1 MTMEA
6 RTRNGAV
13 SKPGDRAADPLPAQR
28 QVLSAK
34 GASRKWVRI
43 SPKVS
48 WYGKILIVGALL
60 VTFGWELFHLI
71 ITLVTL
77 D

>member
-1 MTMEA
+1 M
-6 RTRNGAV
+6 
-13 SKPGDRAADPLPAQR
+13 PLAN
-28 QVLSAK
+28 K
-34 GASRKWVRI
+34 ASRGWVRI

-60 VTFGWELFHLI
+60 VAFGWELFHLI